1 MNVLL
6 FCPTPEKSNAEQL
19 LRTLHDPADGPDPL
33 NVDLFDEGSSFFSHE
48 DKDYA
53 AIIIFYTPAVELSEF
68 LFEIVRF
75 VDLKRPAG
83 RFFFL
88 PLTGG
93 KEIIPPIFHPIRAL
107 QVRLFY
113 YSPSVQSPHAL
124 QAQLAAFKEDWRKF
138 IEPAPL
144 AQPGRYG
151 AGRGSRQ
158 AGFGLILLASIFI
171 LFLVGLITVLIP
183 TAQKTI
189 LPPTPTS
196 LHPPAAAAF
205 WLQESFQNSNM
216 TTRWQTQH
224 YYSGK
229 QALQTK
235 FSSAGL
241 RLFASP
247 VVTDAVFQL
256 DSLQTWPLDELQ
268 SLSFSFAM
276 SALDDPAA
284 KNALIFGL
292 TLSEDNSYR
301 LDCLI
306 VPAKTDGR
314 IQCQVQSPAQTV
326 ALSEAIP
333 FSLSTQHTVTLVFDP
348 LNYSLQ
354 FFLDNQY
361 YGQREI
367 QYVEYWRAREF
378 NLQIRAETQNLNSG
392 SFSCE
397 LYSLDL
403 AHQP

>member
-6 FCPTPEKSNAEQL
+6 FCPTSEKSNSEQL
-19 LRTLHDPADGPDPL
+19 LRTLHDSADRTDPL
-33 NVDLFDEGSSFFSHE
+33 NVDLLDEGSPSFSHE
-48 DKDYA
+48 NKDYA
-53 AIIIFYTPAVELSEF
+53 AIIIVYSPAVELSGI

-75 VDLKRPAG
+75 IDLKRPAG

-88 PLTGG
+88 PKTGD

-107 QVRLFY
+107 QLRLYY
-113 YSPSVQSPHAL
+113 YSPLAQSPHGL
-124 QAQLAAFKEDWRKF
+124 EAQLAAFKEDWRKL

-144 AQPGRYG
+144 EQPGQRG
-151 AGRGSRQ
+151 ARRGSRQ

-196 LHPPAAAAF
+196 IHPQAAAAF
-205 WLQESFQNSNM
+205 WLQESFQNPDT
-216 TTRWQTQH
+216 TTRWQEQH
-224 YYSGK
+224 YYTGQQPMQS
-229 QALQTK
+229 T

-241 RLFASP
+241 RLSASP
-247 VVTDAVFQL
+247 LVTDAVFQL
-256 DSLQTWPLDELQ
+256 DSLESWPLDQLQ
-268 SLSFSFAM
+268 RFAFSFALTAM
-276 SALDDPAA
+276 DDPGA
-284 KNALIFGL
+284 NNVLVIGL
-292 TLSEDNSYR
+292 YLSEDHSYR

-333 FSLSTQHTVTLVFDP
+333 FSLGAQHTVTLVFDP

-354 FFLDNQY
+354 FFLDDQY

-367 QYVEYWRAREF
+367 QFVEYWRAREF